1 MKTNLIKSVIS
12 TGDLR
17 RNIEQFE
24 LLTKQRAILLMND
37 ETRKVLEDKCML
49 SNGFTP
55 LEGLATLKAYN
66 SRKIFIDNDLGYG
79 EVDIR

>member
-1 MKTNLIKSVIS
+1 MKTNLIKTVIS

-17 RNIEQFE
+17 RNIEKFK
-24 LLTKQRAILLMND
+24 LLTNQMAILLMNE
-37 ETRKVLEDKCML
+37 ETRKILEDKCML
-49 SNGFTP
+49 SNGYKP
-55 LEGLATLKAYN
+55 LDGLGTLKAYN